1 MTLYYCPLEPL
12 KERYTMQ
19 WSAPK
24 TGWLESR
31 WTEAEVDYVRIDGKQ
46 PDDKKVIKAGCVLDA
61 VGRCVFAHSQ
71 VEELLK
77 LAEAGRIKDSD
88 VILLDDFWHPGIESL
103 AYAFH
108 LLNVRPLVYA
118 FLHAQS
124 VDEFDFTWS
133 MRHWMRHVER
143 GYGEFLDGIFVCC
156 PTLKDLVVMGGIAP
170 RNKVHVTGHPFNSDE
185 VMSRMPSWYRSQMK
199 DEMTLELGDGGMKR
213 KNQVVWSSRFDA
225 EKNPRF
231 FLQVVEKCI
240 QSNVFVNDM
249 KFVICTSSP
258 KLRSNDSRALA
269 ELDGMLTKYPDHLEL
284 KENLTKEE
292 YYATLC
298 ESKVQFNSA
307 SQDFVAITL
316 LEASVAGCWPVYPY
330 FRSFP
335 ETFLWEHRYMYQHLD
350 VEDATH
356 RILRSLAM
364 PDWQWSVERIKERSW
379 IHSRFDSAWV
389 RMLKLMNVDMKYR
402 PEQQDLWYDA
412 NKNPFDKTVWG
423 LGGGE

>member
-1 MTLYYCPLEPL
+1 MTLYYCPLEPY
-12 KERYTMQ
+12 EARYTKQ
-19 WSAPK
+19 WAAPK

-31 WTEAEVDYVRIDGKQ
+31 WTQAGVDYVRIEGKQ

-71 VEELLK
+71 VEELLR
-77 LAEAGRIKDSD
+77 LAEAGTIKDSD
-88 VILLDDFWHPGIESL
+88 VIFLDDFWHPGIESL

-108 LLNVRPLVYA
+108 LLNVRPRVYA

-124 VDEFDFTWS
+124 VDEFDFTFG

-170 RNKVHVTGHPFNSDE
+170 GNKVHVTGHPFNSDE
-185 VMSRMPSWYRSQMK
+185 VMGRMPERYQKAVGLPGLPEDDDPMPP
-199 DEMTLELGDGGMKR
+199 R

-225 EKNPRF
+225 EKNPLF
-231 FLQVVEKCI
+231 FLRVVTDYLNNWKGP
-240 QSNVFVNDM
+240 DDT

-258 KLRSNDSRALA
+258 KLRSNNSRALSKLQEVIA
-269 ELDGMLTKYPDHLEL
+269 YYPGRVEL

-292 YYATLC
+292 YYAVLC

-316 LEASVAGCWPVYPY
+316 LEASVAGCYPIYPY

-335 ETFLWEHRYMYQHLD
+335 ETFLWQQWYMYQHLD
-350 VEDATH
+350 VYHASQRIHTALTTDED
-356 RILRSLAM
+356 L
-364 PDWQWSVERIKERSW
+364 WSPEAIKKRSW
-379 IHSRFDSAWV
+379 IHTRFDSAWI

-402 PEQQDLWYDA
+402 PKQQDLWYDA

-423 LGGGE
+423 V

>member
-1 MTLYYCPLEPL
+1 MTLFYCPLEPL

-31 WTEAEVDYVRIDGKQ
+31 WTEAGVDYVRIEGKQ

-77 LAEAGRIKDSD
+77 LAEAGTIKDSD
-88 VILLDDFWHPGIESL
+88 VIFLDDFWHPGIESL

-108 LLNVRPLVYA
+108 LLNVRPWVYA

-124 VDEFDFTWS
+124 VDEFDFTFG

-240 QSNVFVNDM
+240 KDNVSDGDI
-249 KFVICTSSP
+249 KFVVCTSSP

-269 ELDGMLTKYPDHLEL
+269 ELDGMLKKYPDHLEL

-298 ESKVQFNSA
+298 ESKVQMNHA
-307 SQDFVAITL
+307 AQDFVAISL
-316 LEASVAGCWPVYPY
+316 LEANVAGCHPVYPY

-335 ETFLWEHRYMYQHLD
+335 ETFLHRPGYMAAYLD
-350 VEDATH
+350 VQDVCRQLQAVLSTDKD
-356 RILRSLAM
+356 L
-364 PDWQWSVERIKERSW
+364 WSAEAIKSRQW
-379 IHSRFDSAWV
+379 IHSRFDSSWL
-389 RMLKLMNVDMKYR
+389 RMLKVMGVDTKYL
-402 PEQQDLWYDA
+402 PEQQEMWYDA
-412 NKNPFDKTVWG
+412 KKDPFDETPGVWT
-423 LGGGE
+423 

>member
-1 MTLYYCPLEPL
+1 MTLFYCPLEPL

-31 WTEAEVDYVRIDGKQ
+31 WTEAGVDYVRIEGKQ

-77 LAEAGRIKDSD
+77 LAEAGTIKDSD
-88 VILLDDFWHPGIESL
+88 VIFLDDFWHPGIESL

-108 LLNVRPLVYA
+108 LLNVRPRVYA

-124 VDEFDFTWS
+124 VDEFDFTFG

-170 RNKVHVTGHPFNSDE
+170 RNKVHVTGHPFNSEE
-185 VMSRMPSWYRSQMK
+185 VMSRMPSWYRSMMLDSQIPGK
-199 DEMTLELGDGGMKR
+199 FACGSSSR

-240 QSNVFVNDM
+240 KDNVFDGDI
-249 KFVICTSSP
+249 KFVVCTSSP

-269 ELDGMLTKYPDHLEL
+269 ELDKMLKKYPDHLEL

-298 ESKVQFNSA
+298 ESKVQMNHA
-307 SQDFVAITL
+307 AQDFVAISL
-316 LEASVAGCWPVYPY
+316 LEANVAGCYPVYPY

-335 ETFLWEHRYMYQHLD
+335 ETFLHRPGYMTAYLD
-350 VEDATH
+350 VEDVYRRLHTV
-356 RILRSLAM
+356 LTSDQDL
-364 PDWQWSVERIKERSW
+364 WSVEAIRSRQW
-379 IHSRFDSAWV
+379 VHTRFDSSWL
-389 RMLKLMNVDMKYR
+389 RMLNVMGVEAKYL
-402 PEQQDLWYDA
+402 PEWQEMWYDA
-412 NKNPFDKTVWG
+412 RKNPFDETEGVW
-423 LGGGE
+423 

>member
-1 MTLYYCPLEPL
+1 MTLYYCPLEPY
-12 KERYTMQ
+12 EARYTKQ
-19 WSAPK
+19 WAAPK

-31 WTEAEVDYVRIDGKQ
+31 WTEAGVDYVRIEGKQ

-77 LAEAGRIKDSD
+77 LAEAGTIKDSD
-88 VILLDDFWHPGIESL
+88 VIFLDDFWHPGIESL

-108 LLNVRPLVYA
+108 LLNVRPRVYA

-124 VDEFDFTWS
+124 VDEFDFTFG

-170 RNKVHVTGHPFNSDE
+170 RSKVHVTGHPFNSDE

-199 DEMTLELGDGGMKR
+199 DGTTLELGDGGVKR

-225 EKNPRF
+225 EKNPLF

-240 QSNVFVNDM
+240 KENVSDGDI
-249 KFVICTSSP
+249 KFVVCTSSP

-269 ELDGMLTKYPDHLEL
+269 ELDRMLKKYPDHLEL

-316 LEASVAGCWPVYPY
+316 LESSVAGCWPVYPY

-335 ETFLWEHRYMYQHLD
+335 ETFLWQHPYMYHHLD

-379 IHSRFDSAWV
+379 IHSRFDSAWM
-389 RMLKLMNVDMKYR
+389 RMLRHMGVEFAVRSPMW
-402 PEQQDLWYDA
+402 EQA
-412 NKNPFDKTVWG
+412 NTDPFDKTVWG
-423 LGGGE
+423 V